1 MRISP
6 RRRQRAL
13 KVHELR
19 QRGRSL
25 RNIGK
30 LLNVSHST
38 VLDDLKLVET
48 HWSEFAEQSADDF
61 LLEQFSLLQARLRT
75 LLRQDLVKE
84 YGRLNPTDFT
94 RLYEAHNHEL
104 ALLLR
109 ESRRLVD
116 QIHDRAEL
124 RRLEADQLEQLEDK
138 LGYPLEE
145 LTAAAKPAAA
155 KKTQK
160 LPEPTNAHHGLPKSS
175 KPNHPNQPKP
185 RKTLEIPTK
194 PTQKKIPNQ
203 PPNTLTPEQI
213 QKEAETYLKSQ
224 PAAAG

>member
-155 KKTQK
+155 KKSRRSYPSPPTPTTACQN
-160 LPEPTNAHHGLPKSS
+160 LPNPTTPTSQNPAKHWKSQQNPPRKKFPTNHPTPSLPNS
-175 KPNHPNQPKP
+175 
-185 RKTLEIPTK
+185 
-194 PTQKKIPNQ
+194 
-203 PPNTLTPEQI
+203 
-213 QKEAETYLKSQ
+213 
-224 PAAAG
+224 